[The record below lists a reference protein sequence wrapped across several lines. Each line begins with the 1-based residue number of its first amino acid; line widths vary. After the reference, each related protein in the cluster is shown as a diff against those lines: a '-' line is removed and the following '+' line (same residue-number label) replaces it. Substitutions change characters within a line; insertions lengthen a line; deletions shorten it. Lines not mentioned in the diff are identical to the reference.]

1 MLLSDT
7 IAAVSTFADR
17 PAAAPA
23 ALIRVSAP
31 DLSPLA
37 AEFLRTPTNS
47 PINLTRRGAFPAR
60 FILPP
65 HHTPSLPVLLIN
77 LPENSSFTGQS
88 TLELIIPGSPPLV
101 SRVLNTILA
110 QPNTRRAEP
119 GEFAARAYALGRL
132 SLPQAE
138 GLAAFISATTDAQ
151 LRSAKSVLTGSLGL
165 HCLDWHARL
174 SRLLALVEAG
184 IDFTDQE
191 DVRAI
196 DTPQLITALQSLLS
210 ELHNHLDIS
219 PAAHRT
225 TPTAHASLAAHAPPT
240 VLILGPP
247 SAGKSTLFNALL
259 GRARALTDE
268 APNTTRDLLREPL
281 TLHALTPPRNRSVT
295 LTLTDAPGLDLA
307 FSTTTE
313 PTNPA
318 EPRTHA
324 EILARAQ
331 SRAIAAASD
340 AALILW
346 CSSIDNPADAPAALA
361 NTLNPHNII
370 HVRTKLDRA
379 GFAISNP
386 DHNHQHHPRGSEP
399 HTISLCA
406 LTGHNL
412 NLLRAVIFDSLWYRS
427 HTGSTLDLLP
437 RHHAA
442 LSACAS
448 TLSTLQ
454 EELSQHTSAQH
465 PELIAHT
472 LRSALDALAPLTG
485 RVERDE
491 TLGLIFSTF
500 CIGK

>member
-1 MLLSDT
+1 MFLSDA

-23 ALIRVSAP
+23 ALIRISAP
-31 DLSPLA
+31 TLA
-37 AEFLRTPTNS
+37 PIAHALLRTPSNT
-47 PINLTRRGAFPAR
+47 PIDFSHRGAFPAR

-65 HHTPSLPVLLIN
+65 FTTPTLPILLIN
-77 LPENSSFTGQS
+77 LPENSSFTGQP
-88 TLELIIPGSPPLV
+88 TLELIVPGSPTLV
-101 SRVLNTILA
+101 SRILNTILA

-132 SLPQAE
+132 TLAQAE
-138 GLAAFISATTDAQ
+138 GLAAFIAASTDAQ
-151 LRSAKSVLTGSLGL
+151 LRSANSVLTGSLGQ
-165 HCLDWHARL
+165 HCLDWHSRL
-174 SRLLALVEAG
+174 SHLLALVEAG

-196 DTPQLITALQSLLS
+196 DTPHLTSALHALLT
-210 ELHNHLDIS
+210 ELHTHLGIS
-219 PAAHRT
+219 PSPHTDRHTA
-225 TPTAHASLAAHAPPT
+225 PTAHASLAPNAAPT
-240 VLILGPP
+240 VLLLGPP

-268 APNTTRDLLREPL
+268 TPHTTRDLLSEPL
-281 TLHALTPPRNRSVT
+281 TIHAHTPPRNRSVT
-295 LTLTDAPGLDLA
+295 LTLTDAPGLDIA
-307 FSTTTE
+307 FSAA
-313 PTNPA
+313 PAQPNHA
-318 EPRTHA
+318 EPRTH
-324 EILARAQ
+324 EQIIARAQ
-331 SRAIAAASD
+331 ARALEAARH

-346 CSSIDNPADAPAALA
+346 CSSTDNPAILPAALA
-361 NTLNPHNII
+361 NTLDPRTII

-379 GFAISNP
+379 GVASTTP
-386 DHNHQHHPRGSEP
+386 DHHLPRTTEP
-399 HTISLCA
+399 RTIHLCA

-412 NLLRAVIFDSLWYRS
+412 DLLRAAIFDSLWNRA
-427 HTGSTLDLLP
+427 HTPSTLDLLP

-442 LSACAS
+442 LSACAQ
-448 TLSTLQ
+448 TLSTLH
-454 EELSQHTSAQH
+454 EELSHHPSANH

-491 TLGLIFSTF
+491 TLGLIFSSF